1 MIENYTPERS
11 RYDRPDELDPRGSK
25 DENAR
30 QQQPTGREDQTDRS
44 GSAPPPAMRP
54 QEDRMTNEEL
64 AQRIKAGEKDL
75 VGELWNQTERLLK
88 YMIDR
93 ELVSTDKA
101 ERAEAAGVTRED
113 LLQESYFALLQ
124 AVEAYD
130 PESGF
135 AFSSFLKWPLK
146 NVVNRA
152 IGIKTQKDR
161 EAPLSSAASLD
172 APIAND
178 SEDTY
183 AQVLA
188 DPSDPIGDL
197 TDQIFR
203 ESLHEDLEK
212 SLAEL
217 SDREAEVIRAK
228 YYGGQTIEQIGAR
241 VGCSGERARQIEEE
255 ALEALRMKTKL
266 QEYRDEII
274 SHYAYRGS
282 FRKWKDTR
290 ESSVEIA
297 AIKLAEMEE
306 RAEKL
311 DRWASLRTL

>member
-11 RYDRPDELDPRGSK
+11 RYNRPDELDPRGST

-30 QQQPTGREDQTDRS
+30 QQPPTGREDQTDRS
-44 GSAPPPAMRP
+44 RSAPPPAMRP
-54 QEDRMTNEEL
+54 QEERMTNEEL

-203 ESLHEDLEK
+203 ESMHEDLEK

-228 YYGGQTIEQIGAR
+228 YYDDQTIEQIGAR

>member
-11 RYDRPDELDPRGSK
+11 RYNRPDELDPRGST

-44 GSAPPPAMRP
+44 RSAPPPAMRP
-54 QEDRMTNEEL
+54 QEERMTNEEL

-228 YYGGQTIEQIGAR
+228 YYDDQTIEQIGAR
-241 VGCSGERARQIEEE
+241 VGCSAERARQIEEE
-255 ALEALRMKTKL
+255 ALEALRMKKKL
-266 QEYRDEII
+266 QEYRDEVI
-274 SHYAYRGS
+274 SRYAYRGS
-282 FRKWKDTR
+282 FQRWKDTR

-306 RAEKL
+306 RSEKL